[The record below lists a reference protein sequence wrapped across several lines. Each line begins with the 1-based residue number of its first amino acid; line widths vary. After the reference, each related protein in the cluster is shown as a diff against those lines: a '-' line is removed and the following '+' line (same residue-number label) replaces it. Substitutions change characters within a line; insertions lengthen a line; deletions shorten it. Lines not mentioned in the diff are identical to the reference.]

1 MAKKSKPTSHAGGET
16 FGRRLARLR
25 KAAGLSQGQLA
36 KHLGAT
42 QTLVSEY
49 EHDRRR
55 VHGERLS
62 QIAHRLHVSVD
73 ELLAHKPSKTNGA
86 LSLKLVR
93 RLKGIEELP
102 PAKQKAL
109 LQMIDAFLRDS
120 KRV

>member
-1 MAKKSKPTSHAGGET
+1 MARQSKHTSHTGEES

-25 KAAGLSQGQLA
+25 KAAGLSQLELA
-36 KHLGAT
+36 QHLGVA

-55 VHGERLS
+55 VHGQRLS
-62 QIAHRLHVSVD
+62 GIARRLHVSVD
-73 ELLAHKPSKTNGA
+73 ELLGHKPSKTNGT

-102 PAKQKAL
+102 PTKQKAL
-109 LQMIDAFLRDS
+109 LQLVDAFLRDS
-120 KRV
+120 KRE

>member
-1 MAKKSKPTSHAGGET
+1 MAKKSKHTALSTEET

-25 KAAGLSQGQLA
+25 KAAGLSQLQLA
-36 KHLGAT
+36 EHLGAT

-62 QIAHRLHVSVD
+62 QIARRLHVSVD
-73 ELLAHKPSKTNGA
+73 ELLGHKPTKTNGA

-109 LQMIDAFLRDS
+109 LQLVDAFLRDA
-120 KRV
+120 KR